1 MFFDLAQLNR
11 YFLSAYCVPGAVL
24 GIWDMLMTK
33 TKHFNLQVTIDSL
46 DFFPGFS
53 LADRREFQ
61 FCPKQGNKHNILN
74 YLPSNPMILLIL

>member
-33 TKHFNLQVTIDSL
+33 TKNFNLQVTIDSL
-46 DFFPGFS
+46 DFFQDFLWQIEENFS
-53 LADRREFQ
+53 FSQSRET
-61 FCPKQGNKHNILN
+61 NI
-74 YLPSNPMILLIL
+74 IF